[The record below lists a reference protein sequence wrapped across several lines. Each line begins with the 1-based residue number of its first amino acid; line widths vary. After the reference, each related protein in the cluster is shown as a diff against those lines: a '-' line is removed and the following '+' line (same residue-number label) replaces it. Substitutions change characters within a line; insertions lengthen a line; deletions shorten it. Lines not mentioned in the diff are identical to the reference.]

1 MADGVSKTVAFLATY
16 CQELVRLQKPT
27 LESVLPRSE
36 TQQKNFGI
44 AKGRH

>member
-27 LESVLPRSE
+27 LESVLKSNGANQVKE
-36 TQQKNFGI
+36 
-44 AKGRH
+44 